1 MGLFHGTINRRESEA
16 DMITVLATG
25 GFDPI
30 HSGHI
35 NYLKEAALSGTRLV
49 VGVNSDEW
57 LSRKKGR
64 SFMPF
69 EERAAIVRE
78 LSCVDEVISFDDSD
92 DTAIHALE
100 QVKLYYPND
109 TIIFVNGGDRT
120 SDNIPEMSV
129 EDIEF
134 EFGIGGEDKKNS
146 SSWILKEWAQPTV
159 QRKWG
164 TYTVLAQN
172 GQWAVKEL
180 SFDIGE
186 SLSDQRH
193 FHRSEHWHVVNGCI
207 LMETDRD
214 DGAPSPTTSKMYWA
228 GQSVDIPKGTWHKAT
243 NVGSETAKVIEV
255 WLGDKLEE
263 TDIVRRD

>member
-1 MGLFHGTINRRESEA
+1 
-16 DMITVLATG
+16 MITVVATG

-64 SFMPF
+64 SFMPW

-109 TIIFVNGGDRT
+109 RIVFVNGGDRT

-129 EDIEF
+129 ESVEF
-134 EFGIGGEDKKNS
+134 EFGIGGNNKANS

-180 SFDIGE
+180 SFDVGQA
-186 SLSDQRH
+186 LSDQRH
-193 FHRSEHWHVVNGCI
+193 FHRSEHWHVVSGSI
-207 LMETDRD
+207 KMQLDRA
-214 DGAPSPTTSKMYWA
+214 DGVPAAKQIKLIHA
-228 GQSVDIPKGTWHKAT
+228 GGSVDIGVGTWHKAT
-243 NVGSETAKVIEV
+243 NIGDIEAKVIEV

-263 TDIVRRD
+263 SDIERRD

>member
-1 MGLFHGTINRRESEA
+1 MGLYDGA
-16 DMITVLATG
+16 YCMITVVATG

-35 NYLKEAALSGTRLV
+35 KYLKEASLSGTRLV

-69 EERAAIVRE
+69 EERAAIVSE
-78 LSCVDEVISFDDSD
+78 LACVDQVIGFDDSD
-92 DTAIHALE
+92 GSAIDCLE
-100 QVKLYYPND
+100 QVKRLHPSD

-120 SDNIPEMSV
+120 SENIPEMAV
-129 EDIEF
+129 QGIEF
-134 EFGIGGEDKKNS
+134 EFGIGGDDKKNS

-164 TYTVLAQN
+164 TYTILAQN

-214 DGAPSPTTSKMYWA
+214 DGAPNPTRSRMYWA

-243 NVGSETAKVIEV
+243 NVGKETAKVIEV

-263 TDIVRRD
+263 SDIERRD

>member
-1 MGLFHGTINRRESEA
+1 
-16 DMITVLATG
+16 MITVVATG

-35 NYLKEAALSGTRLV
+35 HYLKEASLSGTRLI

-57 LSRKKGR
+57 LIRKKGR
-64 SFMPF
+64 YFMPW

-78 LSCVDEVISFDDSD
+78 LACVDEVISFDDSD
-92 DTAIHALE
+92 DSAIHALE
-100 QVKLYYPND
+100 TVKLLHPDD

-129 EDIEF
+129 EGITF
-134 EFGIGGEDKKNS
+134 EFGVGGENKANS
-146 SSWILKEWAQPTV
+146 SSWILKEWAQPTT

-164 TYTVLAQN
+164 TYKILDSN
-172 GQWAVKEL
+172 GRWQVKEL
-180 SFDIGE
+180 SFDVGQ

-193 FHRSEHWHVVNGCI
+193 THRSEHWHIVSGSV
-207 LMETDRD
+207 LMELDK
-214 DGAPSPTTSKMYWA
+214 GNGMPGSKHVKIYHA
-228 GQSVDIPKGTWHKAT
+228 GMSVDIPKEVWHKAT
-243 NVGSETAKVIEV
+243 NVGTEPAKVIEV

-263 TDIVRRD
+263 SDIERRD

>member
-1 MGLFHGTINRRESEA
+1 MGLYDGA
-16 DMITVLATG
+16 YCMITVVATG

-35 NYLKEAALSGTRLV
+35 KYLKEASLCGTRLV

-69 EERAAIVRE
+69 SERAAIVSE
-78 LSCVDEVISFDDSD
+78 LGCVDQVIGFDDSD
-92 DTAIHALE
+92 GSAIDCLE
-100 QVKLYYPND
+100 QVKRNHPMD

-120 SDNIPEMSV
+120 SDNIPEMAV
-129 EDIEF
+129 EGIEF

-193 FHRSEHWHVVNGCI
+193 FHRSEHWHVVNGSI
-207 LMETDRD
+207 MMQLDRA
-214 DGAPSPTTSKMYWA
+214 DGVPAAKQTKLIHA
-228 GQSVDIPKGTWHKAT
+228 GGSVDIGVGTWHKAT
-243 NVGSETAKVIEV
+243 NIGDTEAKVIEV
-255 WLGDKLEE
+255 WLGNKLSED
-263 TDIVRRD
+263 DIERRD